1 MMNNKKGFV
10 LTEVILMIMVIGLA
24 LMMISGQNKKALD
37 KVSVILENAGDSQWS
52 ALKYGLKMAAEEQGI
67 ELAVVDVE
75 EGLDAEAQKKV
86 LEREIEDGADALIV

>member
-37 KVSVILENAGDSQWS
+37 KVSVILENAGRFP
-52 ALKYGLKMAAEEQGI
+52 LHVFFKN
-67 ELAVVDVE
+67 
-75 EGLDAEAQKKV
+75 
-86 LEREIEDGADALIV
+86 RR

>member
-37 KVSVILENAGDSQWS
+37 KVSVILENAGDSQCP
-52 ALKYGLKMAAEEQGI
+52 
-67 ELAVVDVE
+67 
-75 EGLDAEAQKKV
+75 
-86 LEREIEDGADALIV
+86 

>member
-52 ALKYGLKMAAEEQGI
+52 ALKYCLKMA
-67 ELAVVDVE
+67 
-75 EGLDAEAQKKV
+75 
-86 LEREIEDGADALIV
+86 

>member
-1 MMNNKKGFV
+1 MNNKKGFV

-52 ALKYGLKMAAEEQGI
+52 ALKYGLKMAAE
-67 ELAVVDVE
+67 AVGFFSYHE
-75 EGLDAEAQKKV
+75 PAEA
-86 LEREIEDGADALIV
+86 LYFPLCGGYRAG